1 MAKLQFYPFQEK
13 GLKDTEHFNRVAY
26 YWDMGLGKTFVG
38 AEKLVR
44 LGAKTNLVV
53 CQKSKVEDWVN
64 HFREYY
70 KINVFDLTNKDE
82 LQDFIKYKDRVN
94 AIGIINYELTYR
106 RPELKQLENFTL
118 LLDESSLIQNPS
130 TKRTKF
136 VTRSQPQNIILLSGT
151 PTAGRYE
158 KLITQIHLLGWRI
171 SEDLFWKHYVDWKWE
186 ESEDG
191 FWRRKILGYKNVE
204 RLKMKLRQHG
214 AVFLKSE
221 EVPEIQLPKSVP
233 NYIRVNPSKEYKK
246 FMKSRYIKIKDK
258 ELIGDHSFTKRLY
271 ARMLCGHYNEEKLQA
286 FRDLINSTEDRLL
299 VFYNFDEELSKLIEI
314 AYYFERPVSFLNG
327 KIKDLTAY
335 ENEHDSITFIQYK
348 AGSMGANLQK
358 ANKMIFFT
366 LPESCEF
373 FMQSPRRIRRL
384 GQKSDRCFYYYLIC
398 RNSIEEHMLES
409 LQRGVDYTDELF
421 KEYDNQ
427 G

>member
-1 MAKLQFYPFQEK
+1 MKLQFYPFQEK

-70 KINVFDLTNKDE
+70 RINVFNLTNKDE

-94 AIGIINYELTYR
+94 GIGIINYELTYR

-118 LLDESSLIQNPS
+118 MLDESSLIQNSS

-136 VTRSQPQNIILLSGT
+136 VTQSQPQNIILLSGT
-151 PTAGRYE
+151 PTGGKYE
-158 KLITQIHLLGWRI
+158 KLLTQIHLLGWRI

-221 EVPEIQLPKSVP
+221 EVFDLPERIFTKVMVP
-233 NYIRVNPSKEYKK
+233 TTKEYRK
-246 FMKSRYIKIKDK
+246 FMKSRIITIDGK
-258 ELIGDHSFTKRLY
+258 ELVGDSALTKRLY
-271 ARMLCGHYNEEKLQA
+271 ARMLCGHYNKYKLEA
-286 FRDLINSTEDRLL
+286 FKDLIDSTDDRLI
-299 VFYNFDEELSKLIEI
+299 VFYNFNDELDVLMKLVEDKPMSII
-314 AYYFERPVSFLNG
+314 NG
-327 KIKDLTAY
+327 SIKDLTAY
-335 ENEHDSITFIQYK
+335 EEHENSIIFVQYQ
-348 AGSMGANLQK
+348 AGAMGLNLQK
-358 ANKMIFFT
+358 ANKVIYFT
-366 LPESCEF
+366 LP
-373 FMQSPRRIRRL
+373 QSSELFDQSKKRVHRI
-384 GQKSDRCFYYYLIC
+384 GQTQRCFYYYLMC
-398 RNSIEEHMLES
+398 SGSVEEDILSTLKM
-409 LQRGVDYTDELF
+409 RKDYTDELF
-421 KEYDNQ
+421 KKYDETC
-427 G
+427 